1 MNSLLNSILRNP
13 QNISKNKIKRP
24 LSKQEN
30 ISKFF
35 TNRKNTSDHMSKY
48 ETSQGLST
56 QIFTMQNDNNDILK
70 NDPDTPITFPS
81 LDFMDIARDKSL
93 NSFYKSTKLTLMN
106 KSSTLRAKTLS
117 NNILTERNYHKNS
130 NKNCKIY
137 KNNNTKRMKKTRTF
151 SEVPRE
157 FMEAM
162 RLDVKSNIIKANKY
176 IKDQKKKSI
185 KENPNLKYYFLCEN
199 KKKREK
205 NEQLKLAMEYRM
217 RNKFRNKNKNIKHE
231 NNLNDYYTKL
241 LLKENEQHFNIN
253 RPIIDKNKFNKKFRI
268 LKNDIEEKKNYRDI
282 IYVRSIFSKLLN
294 DKLLKHQ
301 EVNIVKNI
309 KNNLY
314 KKFISSIKQSA
325 IEFKNIKIPFKE
337 YIIYYYK
344 SKSISQQLFNN
355 EYSYMMNLIRK
366 EKKEKENEKE
376 NAKDNRVSNYID
388 KNKFGIY
395 IIDFFGKS
403 VLMLAVKYNLYK
415 SITKIVQNGLNVN
428 IQDFKGRTALHF
440 AALKNDLISVTLL
453 LYFLANPFIK
463 DSQGQYPLDYVSKKS
478 EDYYIIKEIL
488 IRCGIIRKMNKY
500 RSWKEFDVYIRRGI
514 QFYLINILI
523 KDKYELIFSYIDNNV
538 IYYK

>member
-81 LDFMDIARDKSL
+81 LDFMDMPRDKSL

-162 RLDVKSNIIKANKY
+162 KLDVKSNIIKANKY

-301 EVNIVKNI
+301 EVNIVKYT

-514 QFYLINILI
+514 QFYLINVLI
-523 KDKYELIFSYIDNNV
+523 KDKYELIFSYIDNND

>member
-81 LDFMDIARDKSL
+81 LDFMDMPRDKSL

-162 RLDVKSNIIKANKY
+162 KLDVKSNIIKANKY

-268 LKNDIEEKKNYRDI
+268 LKSDVEEKKNYRDI
-282 IYVRSIFSKLLN
+282 IDVRSIFSKLLN

-301 EVNIVKNI
+301 EVNIVKYT

-463 DSQGQYPLDYVSKKS
+463 DSQGKYPLDYVSKNS

-514 QFYLINILI
+514 QFYLINVLI
-523 KDKYELIFSYIDNNV
+523 KDKYELIFSYIDNND

>member
-376 NAKDNRVSNYID
+376 NAKDNRVSNYLD

-514 QFYLINILI
+514 QFYLINVLI
-523 KDKYELIFSYIDNNV
+523 KDKYELIFSYIDNND

>member
-13 QNISKNKIKRP
+13 QNFSKNKIKRP

-268 LKNDIEEKKNYRDI
+268 LKSDVEEKKNYRDI
-282 IYVRSIFSKLLN
+282 IDVRSIFSKLLN

-514 QFYLINILI
+514 QFYLINVLI
-523 KDKYELIFSYIDNNV
+523 KDKYELIFSYIDNND

>member
-81 LDFMDIARDKSL
+81 LDFMDMPRDKSL

-282 IYVRSIFSKLLN
+282 IDVRSIFSKLLN

-301 EVNIVKNI
+301 EVNIVKYT

-463 DSQGQYPLDYVSKKS
+463 DSQGKYPLDYVSKNS

-514 QFYLINILI
+514 QFYLINVLI
-523 KDKYELIFSYIDNNV
+523 KDKYELIFSYIDNND

>member
-514 QFYLINILI
+514 QFYLINVLI
-523 KDKYELIFSYIDNNV
+523 KDKYELIFSYIDNND

>member
-13 QNISKNKIKRP
+13 QYIAKNKVKRP

-56 QIFTMQNDNNDILK
+56 QIFTMQNDNNDTLK
-70 NDPDTPITFPS
+70 NEPDTVITLPS
-81 LDFMDIARDKSL
+81 LDFMDITRDKSL
-93 NSFYKSTKLTLMN
+93 NSFYKSTKLSLMN

-130 NKNCKIY
+130 NKNCKPY
-137 KNNNTKRMKKTRTF
+137 NNNTKRMKKTKTF
-151 SEVPRE
+151 SGVPPQ

-176 IKDQKKKSI
+176 IKDQKKKTI
-185 KENPNLKYYFLCEN
+185 KENPNLKYYFLYKN

-205 NEQLKLAMEYRM
+205 NEQLKLDMEYKM
-217 RNKFRNKNKNIKHE
+217 RNKFRNKNKNI
-231 NNLNDYYTKL
+231 NNDYNLNDYYTKL
-241 LLKENEQHFNIN
+241 LLKENEQHFDIN

-268 LKNDIEEKKNYRDI
+268 LKNDIEEKKNFRNI
-282 IYVRSIFSKLLN
+282 INVRSIFSKLLN
-294 DKLLKHQ
+294 NKILKHQ
-301 EVNIVKNI
+301 EVNIVKHN
-309 KNNLY
+309 KNYIY

-355 EYSYMMNLIRK
+355 EYSYMMSLIRK
-366 EKKEKENEKE
+366 EKKEKENEND
-376 NAKDNRVSNYID
+376 NAKDNRISNYID
-388 KNKFGIY
+388 KNKIGIY

-415 SITKIVQNGLNVN
+415 TITKIVQNGLNVN

-463 DSQGQYPLDYVSKKS
+463 DSQGKYPLDYINENS
-478 EDYYIIKEIL
+478 EDYNIIKEIL

-500 RSWKEFDVYIRRGI
+500 RSWKDFDVYIRRGI
-514 QFYLINILI
+514 QFYLKNIFI
-523 KDKYELIFSYIDNNV
+523 KDKYELILSYIDNNV

>member
-268 LKNDIEEKKNYRDI
+268 LKSDVEEKKNYRDI
-282 IYVRSIFSKLLN
+282 IDVRSIFSKLLN

-514 QFYLINILI
+514 QFYLINVLI
-523 KDKYELIFSYIDNNV
+523 KDKYELIFSYIDNND

>member
-217 RNKFRNKNKNIKHE
+217 RNKFRNKNNIKHE

-282 IYVRSIFSKLLN
+282 IDVRSIFSKLLN

-301 EVNIVKNI
+301 EVNIVKYT

-463 DSQGQYPLDYVSKKS
+463 DSQGKYPLDYVSKNS

-514 QFYLINILI
+514 QFYLINVLI
-523 KDKYELIFSYIDNNV
+523 KDKYELIFSYIDNND

>member
-81 LDFMDIARDKSL
+81 LDFMDMPRDKSL

-217 RNKFRNKNKNIKHE
+217 RNKFRNKNNIKHE

-282 IYVRSIFSKLLN
+282 IDVRSIFSKLLN

-301 EVNIVKNI
+301 EVNIVKYT

-463 DSQGQYPLDYVSKKS
+463 DSQGKYPLDYVSKNS

-514 QFYLINILI
+514 QFYLINVLI
-523 KDKYELIFSYIDNNV
+523 KDKYELIFSYIDNND